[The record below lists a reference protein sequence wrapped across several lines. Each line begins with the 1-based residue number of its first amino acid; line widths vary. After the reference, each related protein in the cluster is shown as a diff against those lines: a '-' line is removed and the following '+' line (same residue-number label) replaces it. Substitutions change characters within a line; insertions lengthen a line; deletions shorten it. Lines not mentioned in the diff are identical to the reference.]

1 MRSMQGS
8 KGTGFLLAVIAVM
21 VIGSLAMT
29 AVILYKLDGRAE
41 PRAGD
46 LASQLSD
53 DQEAL
58 QVGPEVIQGQVG
70 ANGSSNVC
78 N

>member
-1 MRSMQGS
+1 MRNMQGT
-8 KGTGFLLAVIAVM
+8 KVTGFLLAVIGAM
-21 VIGSLAMT
+21 VIGSLGMN

-46 LASQLSD
+46 LASQLKD